1 MFRAYVPAYTASA
14 CIRIGNASQAR
25 AHRFPFATSSQMHV
39 RVFLSPMRRE
49 GGGRRHKADQN
60 NNTKERQRCEAMI
73 KKSEKRRL
81 AEEQEWG
88 DYAQKSCSL
97 AVLCRFQMI
106 SCRRHGVNVS

>member
-73 KKSEKRRL
+73 KKVKNEDWQKNKSGETTGRKAVHWL
-81 AEEQEWG
+81 F
-88 DYAQKSCSL
+88 YA
-97 AVLCRFQMI
+97 VFR
-106 SCRRHGVNVS
+106 